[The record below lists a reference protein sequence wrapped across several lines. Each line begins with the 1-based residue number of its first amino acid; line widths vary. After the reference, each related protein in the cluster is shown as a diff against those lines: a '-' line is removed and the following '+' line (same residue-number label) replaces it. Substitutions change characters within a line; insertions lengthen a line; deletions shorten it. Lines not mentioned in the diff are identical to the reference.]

1 MIESMLL
8 VPSCAI
14 KKNWLEVMAIIVAKI
29 AVRWANHF
37 LVSSKINKIAR
48 KDNSIDGNLML
59 KLLKPNNVILIF
71 CNSLKGKS
79 ISIDY
84 VVSEIPPPV
93 GNFSAGLYAL
103 DYTILN
109 NIFEEYK
116 TVKDLY
122 ILSPSFLTKVHG
134 RRGYKKGESTE
145 LAKYFIENILENQ
158 INVWIPNKVSET
170 GRNIKGRL
178 NNDKAES
185 FIFLMRM
192 FVKFNIY
199 NLADTITKEVDGL
212 KHEGEKLLRSR

>member
-1 MIESMLL
+1 M
-8 VPSCAI
+8 
-14 KKNWLEVMAIIVAKI
+14 
-29 AVRWANHF
+29 
-37 LVSSKINKIAR
+37 
-48 KDNSIDGNLML
+48 
-59 KLLKPNNVILIF
+59 VILAIDPSFKALSFSLFDSDSKSVYIDTVSYPLGTSIGFEKIF
-71 CNSLKGKS
+71 DAVHVQWYQLKEKLDIYLNDMS
-79 ISIDY
+79 INIDY
-84 VVSEIPPPV
+84 VISEIPPPV

-145 LAKYFIENILENQ
+145 LAKYFIESVLKDY
-158 INVWIPNKVSET
+158 INVRIPNKVSEK

-192 FVKFNIY
+192 FVRFNVY
-199 NLADTITKEVDGL
+199 TLADTIIREVDGL

>member
-1 MIESMLL
+1 M
-8 VPSCAI
+8 
-14 KKNWLEVMAIIVAKI
+14 
-29 AVRWANHF
+29 
-37 LVSSKINKIAR
+37 
-48 KDNSIDGNLML
+48 
-59 KLLKPNNVILIF
+59 VILAIDPSFKALSFSLFDSNSKSVYIDTVSYPLGTSIGFEKIF
-71 CNSLKGKS
+71 DAVHVQWYQLKEKIDTYLKDKS

-145 LAKYFIENILENQ
+145 LAKYFIESVLKDY
-158 INVWIPNKVSET
+158 INVRIPNKVSET

-199 NLADTITKEVDGL
+199 NLADTLIKEVDGL
-212 KHEGEKLLRSR
+212 KHAGEKLLRSR

>member
-1 MIESMLL
+1 M
-8 VPSCAI
+8 
-14 KKNWLEVMAIIVAKI
+14 
-29 AVRWANHF
+29 
-37 LVSSKINKIAR
+37 
-48 KDNSIDGNLML
+48 
-59 KLLKPNNVILIF
+59 VILAIDPSFKALSFSLFDSDSKSVYIDTVSYPLGTSIGFEKIF
-71 CNSLKGKS
+71 DAVHVQWYQLKEKLDTYLNDMS
-79 ISIDY
+79 INIDY
-84 VVSEIPPPV
+84 VISEIPPPV

-145 LAKYFIENILENQ
+145 LAKYFIESVLKDYINIR
-158 INVWIPNKVSET
+158 IPNKVSEK

-199 NLADTITKEVDGL
+199 NLANTITKEVEGL

>member
-1 MIESMLL
+1 M
-8 VPSCAI
+8 
-14 KKNWLEVMAIIVAKI
+14 
-29 AVRWANHF
+29 
-37 LVSSKINKIAR
+37 
-48 KDNSIDGNLML
+48 
-59 KLLKPNNVILIF
+59 VILAIDPSFKALSFSLFDSNSKSVYIDTVSYPLGTSIGFEKIF
-71 CNSLKGKS
+71 DAVHVQWYQLKEKLDTYLNDMS
-79 ISIDY
+79 INIDY
-84 VVSEIPPPV
+84 VISEIPPPV

-145 LAKYFIENILENQ
+145 LAKYFIESVLKDY
-158 INVWIPNKVSET
+158 INVRIPNKVSEK

>member
-1 MIESMLL
+1 M
-8 VPSCAI
+8 
-14 KKNWLEVMAIIVAKI
+14 
-29 AVRWANHF
+29 
-37 LVSSKINKIAR
+37 
-48 KDNSIDGNLML
+48 
-59 KLLKPNNVILIF
+59 VILAIDPSFKALSFSLFDSNSKSVYIDTVSYPLGTSIGFEKIF
-71 CNSLKGKS
+71 DAVHVQWYQLREKIDTYLKGKS

-199 NLADTITKEVDGL
+199 NLADTLIKEVDGL
-212 KHEGEKLLRSR
+212 KHAGEKLLRSR

>member
-1 MIESMLL
+1 MVILAID
-8 VPSCAI
+8 PSFKA
-14 KKNWLEVMAIIVAKI
+14 LS
-29 AVRWANHF
+29 F
-37 LVSSKINKIAR
+37 SLFDSDSKIVYIDTVSYPLGTSIGFEKIFDAVHVQWYQL
-48 KDNSIDGNLML
+48 KEKIDTY
-59 KLLKPNNVILIF
+59 
-71 CNSLKGKS
+71 LKGKS

-199 NLADTITKEVDGL
+199 NLADTLIKEVDGL

>member
-1 MIESMLL
+1 MVILAID
-8 VPSCAI
+8 PSFKA
-14 KKNWLEVMAIIVAKI
+14 LS
-29 AVRWANHF
+29 F
-37 LVSSKINKIAR
+37 SLFDSDSKIVYIDTVSYPLGTSIGFEKIFDAVHVQWYQL
-48 KDNSIDGNLML
+48 KEKIDTY
-59 KLLKPNNVILIF
+59 
-71 CNSLKGKS
+71 LKGKS

>member
-1 MIESMLL
+1 M
-8 VPSCAI
+8 
-14 KKNWLEVMAIIVAKI
+14 
-29 AVRWANHF
+29 
-37 LVSSKINKIAR
+37 
-48 KDNSIDGNLML
+48 
-59 KLLKPNNVILIF
+59 VILAIDPSFKALSFSLFDSNSKSVYIDTVSYPLGTSIGFEKIF
-71 CNSLKGKS
+71 DAVHVQWYQLKEKIDTYLKDKS

-199 NLADTITKEVDGL
+199 NLADTLIKEVDGL
-212 KHEGEKLLRSR
+212 KHAGEKLLRSR

>member
-1 MIESMLL
+1 MIILAID
-8 VPSCAI
+8 PSFKA
-14 KKNWLEVMAIIVAKI
+14 LS
-29 AVRWANHF
+29 F
-37 LVSSKINKIAR
+37 SLFDSDSKIVYFDTVSYPLGTSIGFEKIFDAVHVQWYQL
-48 KDNSIDGNLML
+48 KEKIDTY
-59 KLLKPNNVILIF
+59 
-71 CNSLKGKS
+71 LKGKS

-145 LAKYFIENILENQ
+145 LAKYFIESVLKDY
-158 INVWIPNKVSET
+158 INVRIPNKVSEK

>member
-1 MIESMLL
+1 M
-8 VPSCAI
+8 
-14 KKNWLEVMAIIVAKI
+14 
-29 AVRWANHF
+29 
-37 LVSSKINKIAR
+37 
-48 KDNSIDGNLML
+48 
-59 KLLKPNNVILIF
+59 VILAIDPSFKALSFSLFDSDSKSVYIDTVSYPLGTSIGFEKIF
-71 CNSLKGKS
+71 DAVHVQWYQLKEKLDTYLNDMS

-122 ILSPSFLTKVHG
+122 IISPSFLTKVHG

-145 LAKYFIENILENQ
+145 LAKYFIESVLKDYINIR
-158 INVWIPNKVSET
+158 IPNKISEK

-199 NLADTITKEVDGL
+199 NLADTIIKEVDGL

>member
-1 MIESMLL
+1 M
-8 VPSCAI
+8 
-14 KKNWLEVMAIIVAKI
+14 
-29 AVRWANHF
+29 
-37 LVSSKINKIAR
+37 
-48 KDNSIDGNLML
+48 
-59 KLLKPNNVILIF
+59 VILAIDPSFKALSFSLFDSDSEIVYIDTVSYPLGTSIGFEKIF
-71 CNSLKGKS
+71 DAVHVQWYQLKEKIDTYLKGKS

>member
-1 MIESMLL
+1 MVILAID
-8 VPSCAI
+8 PSFKA
-14 KKNWLEVMAIIVAKI
+14 LS
-29 AVRWANHF
+29 F
-37 LVSSKINKIAR
+37 SLFDSDSKIVYIDTVSYPLGTSIGFEKIFDAVHVQWYQL
-48 KDNSIDGNLML
+48 KEKIDTY
-59 KLLKPNNVILIF
+59 
-71 CNSLKGKS
+71 LKGKS

-158 INVWIPNKVSET
+158 INVWIPNKVSEA

>member
-1 MIESMLL
+1 MVILAID
-8 VPSCAI
+8 PSFKA
-14 KKNWLEVMAIIVAKI
+14 LS
-29 AVRWANHF
+29 F
-37 LVSSKINKIAR
+37 SLFDSDSKIVYIDTVSYPLGTSIGFEKIFDAVHVQWYQL
-48 KDNSIDGNLML
+48 KEKIDTY
-59 KLLKPNNVILIF
+59 
-71 CNSLKGKS
+71 LKGKS

-145 LAKYFIENILENQ
+145 LAKYFIESVLKDY
-158 INVWIPNKVSET
+158 INVRIPNKVSET

>member
-1 MIESMLL
+1 MVILAID
-8 VPSCAI
+8 PSFKA
-14 KKNWLEVMAIIVAKI
+14 LS
-29 AVRWANHF
+29 F
-37 LVSSKINKIAR
+37 SLFDSDSKIVYIDTVSYPLGTSIGFEKIFDAVHVQWYQL
-48 KDNSIDGNLML
+48 KEKIDTY
-59 KLLKPNNVILIF
+59 
-71 CNSLKGKS
+71 LKGKS

-192 FVKFNIY
+192 CVKFNIY

>member
-1 MIESMLL
+1 MVILAID
-8 VPSCAI
+8 PSFKA
-14 KKNWLEVMAIIVAKI
+14 LS
-29 AVRWANHF
+29 F
-37 LVSSKINKIAR
+37 SLFDSDSKIVYIDTVSYPLGTSIGFEKIFDAVHVQWYQL
-48 KDNSIDGNLML
+48 KEKIDTY
-59 KLLKPNNVILIF
+59 
-71 CNSLKGKS
+71 LKGKS

-158 INVWIPNKVSET
+158 INVRIPNKVSET